1 MLYLDHN
8 ATTPP
13 SPAVRSAVERALTEC
28 WANPSSVHRAGQAAK
43 YEVEL
48 ARASIAELIGA
59 KSRDITFTSGG
70 TEALDL
76 AIRGVLAANPGKVLV
91 TTKVEH
97 SAVRELAEELEKSTP
112 NLVKWCPI
120 DHNGVVDL
128 VALDAMIDSSIG
140 LVCVQWANNET
151 GVIQPVERIAE
162 ICRAKGVLFC
172 CDGTQWIG
180 KMPCSAPPADVM
192 AFAPHKFHG
201 PKGVGVL
208 FASGGVRLRPRL
220 IGSQEL
226 GRRAGTENVPGI
238 MGAGV
243 AAREA
248 LEWLGDAAD
257 RERLRDKRD
266 QFELEVVRL
275 IPEVVIHGKSAARL
289 WNTTNIGVP
298 KLEAEA
304 LLILLSERGVC
315 ASAGAA
321 CSSGSLEPS
330 PVLLAMGIDPVIAHG
345 SIRFSLSRHTTER
358 ELAEAAE
365 IFAECVR
372 IARRS
377 I

>member
-13 SPAVRSAVERALTEC
+13 SAAVRSAVERSLTEF
-28 WANPSSVHRAGQAAK
+28 WANPSSVHRAGQGAK
-43 YEVEL
+43 YEIEL
-48 ARASIAELIGA
+48 ARGAIADLIGA
-59 KSRDITFTSGG
+59 KSREITLTSGG

-76 AIRGVLAANPGKVLV
+76 AIRGVLAANPGKELV

-97 SAVRELAEELEKSTP
+97 SAVRELAQELEKSSP

-120 DHNGVVDL
+120 DSAGLIDL
-128 VALDAMIDSSIG
+128 QALESLLDSSVA

-151 GVIQPVERIAE
+151 GAIQPVEAIAN

-172 CDGTQWIG
+172 CDGTQWVG
-180 KMPCSAPPADVM
+180 KEPCVAPPADLM

-208 FASGGVRLRPRL
+208 YASTGVRLRPRL

-248 LEWLGDAAD
+248 LEWLQDGAA
-257 RERLRDKRD
+257 RERLRGMRD
-266 QFELEVVRL
+266 AFELRVKAL
-275 IPEVVIHGKSAARL
+275 IPEVVINAQSAPRL

-304 LLILLSERGVC
+304 LLLLLSERGVC

-345 SIRFSLSRHTTER
+345 SIRFSMSRHTTES
-358 ELAEAAE
+358 ELQQAAE

-377 I
+377 L